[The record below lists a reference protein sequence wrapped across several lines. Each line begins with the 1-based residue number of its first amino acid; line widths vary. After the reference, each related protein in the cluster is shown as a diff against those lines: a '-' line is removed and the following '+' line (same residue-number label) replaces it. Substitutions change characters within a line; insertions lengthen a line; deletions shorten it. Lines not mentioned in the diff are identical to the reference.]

1 MGCSTSPVSAPPHVP
16 DELLQGC
23 YLEKD
28 ADATTATVI
37 GDMAEA
43 LICANGRI
51 EAIAVI
57 LRPDTAPGPK

>member
-1 MGCSTSPVSAPPHVP
+1 M
-16 DELLQGC
+16 
-23 YLEKD
+23 EKD

-51 EAIAVI
+51 EAISVI
-57 LRPDTAPGPK
+57 LRPDATPGPK